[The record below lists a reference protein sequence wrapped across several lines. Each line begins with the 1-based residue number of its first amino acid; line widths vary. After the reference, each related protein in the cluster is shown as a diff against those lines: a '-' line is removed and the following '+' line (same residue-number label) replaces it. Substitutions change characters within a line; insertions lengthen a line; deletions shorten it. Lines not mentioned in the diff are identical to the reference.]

1 LLWIAVDILAIGL
14 FYTRDLVPT
23 AALYAVF
30 LGLAIMGYLQWRN
43 AEKDATP
50 Q

>member
-1 LLWIAVDILAIGL
+1 LWIVVDVLAIGL

-30 LGLAIMGYLQWRN
+30 LGMAITGYLQWRA
-43 AEKDATP
+43 AEKDAPTR
-50 Q
+50 